1 MKKVFIPSLL
11 LLSLVSLTACGDS
24 GLVKGGK
31 AYRDGDAVGI
41 SAEVKTAKE
50 GKIKTVTEKLSSKMK
65 VKESAQG
72 VSYSMN
78 QNTES
83 KTVLDLEANTLDYS
97 SKVTMST
104 GDTKISQESA
114 FKVKE
119 ENGEYT
125 LVSGKLDGS
134 ITMEAVEFLFLEL
147 QTSVYSWNYSGAEG
161 SLLSALA
168 VLGADADESEE
179 AVKFYQNITSK
190 LVIAGSAEAG
200 NLEIGL
206 AEPAKFTVAEG
217 ETEIP
222 LEISKFKYTFKD
234 GLLQS
239 NICEAKVNMK
249 DATGAAMNLAYS
261 SIQTFSYVM
270 K

>member
-1 MKKVFIPSLL
+1 
-11 LLSLVSLTACGDS
+11 
-24 GLVKGGK
+24 
-31 AYRDGDAVGI
+31 
-41 SAEVKTAKE
+41 
-50 GKIKTVTEKLSSKMK
+50 MK
-65 VKESAQG
+65 VKESALG
-72 VSYSMN
+72 ASYSMN

-147 QTSVYSWNYSGAEG
+147 QTNVYSWNYSGAEG

-168 VLGADADESEE
+168 ILGADADESEE
-179 AVKFYQNITSK
+179 AVKFYQSITSK
-190 LVIAGSAEAG
+190 LVKALTVNIDNIPVTFNKLVTSFEEGLMKSNVVGFKLSTNSNGAKASAELSM
-200 NLEIGL
+200 N
-206 AEPAKFTVAEG
+206 
-217 ETEIP
+217 TEF
-222 LEISKFKYTFKD
+222 LYTFID
-234 GLLQS
+234 
-239 NICEAKVNMK
+239 
-249 DATGAAMNLAYS
+249 
-261 SIQTFSYVM
+261 
-270 K
+270 